1 MSALLVGCIHTLTFR
16 SPESSDQYF
25 SQLALLGDGF
35 ETEPWDVLHP
45 QGVHLR
51 PGSGT
56 PCPADSTPSPP
67 INCSPCTIWKRN
79 QLQRSK

>member
-1 MSALLVGCIHTLTFR
+1 MFQSEVSALLVGCIHTLTFR

-51 PGSGT
+51 PGAEPLVPQT
-56 PCPADSTPSPP
+56 VH
-67 INCSPCTIWKRN
+67 RR
-79 QLQRSK
+79 LR